1 MRSAEEAAEYM
12 RALRTLVRTLG
23 ISDGNME
30 EGSLRCDAN
39 VSLRLHGAE
48 KLGTKAELKNIN
60 SFKHVREAIEHEIR
74 RQTAVLD
81 RGEVVVQETRLW
93 DPERGLSQSM
103 RSKEH
108 AHDYRYFPEPDLPPL
123 AVDQEWIERARASLP
138 ELPENRFRRYTG
150 ALGLSAQD
158 AGVLTSEREIADYF
172 DAAGK
177 VCAAPAKKVANWII
191 NEVLARVSDSRALAA
206 APVPPVALAELVDL
220 VEKGTLSGKLGKD
233 VFGRMWQEKRR
244 AGEIVASESVAVVSD
259 AGLIE
264 ETCKK
269 VVAAHPDE
277 VARYR
282 GGQSKLLGFFVGKV
296 MKEMGG
302 KANPKT
308 ANEIMQRLLG

>member
-1 MRSAEEAAEYM
+1 M

-74 RQTAVLD
+74 RQAAVLD
-81 RGEVVVQETRLW
+81 RGEEVVQETRLW

-123 AVDQEWIERARASLP
+123 AVDQAWIEQARQSLP
-138 ELPENRFRRYTG
+138 ELPENRYRRYTSD
-150 ALGLSAQD
+150 LGLSAQD
-158 AGVLTSEREIADYF
+158 AGVLISEREIADYF
-172 DAAGK
+172 DAASK
-177 VCAAPAKKVANWII
+177 ACPAPAKKVANWII
-191 NEVLARVSDSRALAA
+191 NEVLARVGDARGLAA
-206 APVPPVALAELVDL
+206 ADLPVPPAALAELVDL
-220 VEKGTLSGKLGKD
+220 VEKGTLSGKLAKD

-244 AGEIVASESVAVVSD
+244 AGDIVASESVALVSD

-269 VVAAHPDE
+269 IVAAYPDE
-277 VARYR
+277 VARFR
-282 GGQSKLLGFFVGKV
+282 AGQSKLLGFFVGKV

-302 KANPKT
+302 KADPKT
-308 ANEIMQRLLG
+308 ANEILQRLLG

>member
-1 MRSAEEAAEYM
+1 
-12 RALRTLVRTLG
+12 
-23 ISDGNME
+23 
-30 EGSLRCDAN
+30 
-39 VSLRLHGAE
+39 LHGAE

-74 RQTAVLD
+74 RQAAVLD
-81 RGEVVVQETRLW
+81 RGEEVVQETRLW

-123 AVDQEWIERARASLP
+123 AVDQAWIEQARASLP
-138 ELPENRFRRYTG
+138 ELPENRYRRYTSD
-150 ALGLSAQD
+150 LGLSAQD
-158 AGVLTSEREIADYF
+158 AGVLISEHEIADYF

-177 VCAAPAKKVANWII
+177 ACAAPAKKVANWII
-191 NEVLARVSDSRALAA
+191 NEVLARVGDARGLAA
-206 APVPPVALAELVDL
+206 ADLPVPAAALAELVDL
-220 VEKGTLSGKLGKD
+220 VEKGMLSGKLAKD

-244 AGEIVASESVAVVSD
+244 AGDIVASESVALVSD

-269 VVAAHPDE
+269 VVAGYPDE
-277 VARYR
+277 VARFR
-282 GGQSKLLGFFVGKV
+282 AGQSKLLGFFVGKV

-302 KANPKT
+302 KADPKT
-308 ANEIMQRLLG
+308 ANEILQRLLG